1 MNDTLYTAKFRDIVL
16 INPIMK
22 GADKLK
28 IISGYATHTMASWHI
43 TEIMSRVEKRVEI
56 NLIVGMCPL
65 DGISV
70 AVHNGF
76 KKLATDFDSNAKTC
90 FECQYITE
98 GLPVHSKLYL
108 WERESKPF
116 LAFTGSANYTQP
128 AFFDKRDEILK
139 SCCPYEALRY
149 LRSIEPR
156 TMFCNRAEIEE
167 KVLLRQVHPVL
178 KAEDTPMRALRDSGI
193 TKVNLFLL
201 TKSGDVGF
209 GSGINWGHRRNKI
222 PREPNQAYIP
232 LPSDIARSG
241 FFPLEGRHVSVLTDD
256 KIQMI
261 MRVEQQNNKAITT
274 PQNNSLIGEYLRGRI
289 GVASGAF
296 VLRQDLLNY
305 GRTDVT
311 FYKLDE
317 EEFFMDFSV

>member
-1 MNDTLYTAKFRDIVL
+1 M
-16 INPIMK
+16 
-22 GADKLK
+22 
-28 IISGYATHTMASWHI
+28 
-43 TEIMSRVEKRVEI
+43 
-56 NLIVGMCPL
+56 
-65 DGISV
+65 

-76 KKLATDFDSNAKTC
+76 KSWLQILTQMQRHALNVNTYRGSPGSFKTLFMGARKQTFFSFYGIC
-90 FECQYITE
+90 
-98 GLPVHSKLYL
+98 KLYTA
-108 WERESKPF
+108 SV
-116 LAFTGSANYTQP
+116 
-128 AFFDKRDEILK
+128 FDKRDEILK

-241 FFPLEGRHVSVLTDD
+241 FFPLEGRHFSVLTDD

-317 EEFFMDFSV
+317 EEFLWIFCLASLNGPCWTHCINNIIVYNLR